1 VAGDLQEKTRKRL
14 MAMPRAR
21 RPEGWEEWFG
31 CSREGRWQR
40 TGAERQDADEETG
53 WRTGHWLGQWHR
65 EVLDDWWRRLQ
76 ERGLAT
82 ATQWQRM
89 VSLLQDLGWAAI
101 AGCQE
106 VWRAA
111 CRLRADED
119 EERAAERLAMER
131 RARDARWRAATA
143 AGRASKREIAA
154 RLKESVR
161 VMRAEVE
168 RSKPERGRGWA
179 AHWSARAVL
188 QWGAKTAFIR
198 RWAESLRLLEER
210 RAREKVAGEAT
221 LPDVAVVEAEAMVV
235 CRGPRGIRER
245 AGDRG
250 KAMIEAGG
258 KRREW
263 GHSSG
268 RSVPRGGRI
277 PGD

>member
-1 VAGDLQEKTRKRL
+1 MGTGSVRSRALQAKLARAVVREAAEHEDTAVADGERVEVLRKELEMSLKCGQCGAAVQTQWHVLGECQNPALVGVRRSVAGDLQEKTRSRL

-40 TGAERQDADEETG
+40 TGSERQDAGEETG

-65 EVLDDWWRRLQ
+65 EVLDGWWRRLQ

-89 VSLLQDLGWAAI
+89 VSLLQELGWAAI

-119 EERAAERLAMER
+119 EERAAERLVMER
-131 RARDARWRAATA
+131 RARDARWRAATV

-154 RLKESVR
+154 RVKESVR
-161 VMRAEVE
+161 VMRGEVE
-168 RSKPERGRGWA
+168 RSKLERGRG
-179 AHWSARAVL
+179 
-188 QWGAKTAFIR
+188 
-198 RWAESLRLLEER
+198 
-210 RAREKVAGEAT
+210 
-221 LPDVAVVEAEAMVV
+221 
-235 CRGPRGIRER
+235 
-245 AGDRG
+245 
-250 KAMIEAGG
+250 
-258 KRREW
+258 
-263 GHSSG
+263 
-268 RSVPRGGRI
+268 
-277 PGD
+277 

>member
-1 VAGDLQEKTRKRL
+1 

-21 RPEGWEEWFG
+21 RLLEGWEEWFG

-40 TGAERQDADEETG
+40 TGAERQDAGEETG

-131 RARDARWRAATA
+131 WARDARWRAATA
-143 AGRASKREIAA
+143 AGRTSKREIAA

-168 RSKPERGRGWA
+168 RSKPERGRDWA
-179 AHWSARAVL
+179 AHWTSRAVL
-188 QWGAKTAFIR
+188 RYA
-198 RWAESLRLLEER
+198 S
-210 RAREKVAGEAT
+210 
-221 LPDVAVVEAEAMVV
+221 
-235 CRGPRGIRER
+235 GISDCVWSFRP
-245 AGDRG
+245 
-250 KAMIEAGG
+250 
-258 KRREW
+258 
-263 GHSSG
+263 
-268 RSVPRGGRI
+268 VP
-277 PGD
+277 